1 MGGPR
6 FRPPLRP
13 PTLRLLAHLFYFP
26 LNQGTR
32 SLNLL
37 QAAAFKTWA
46 PRLQSYYVDGLGKLY
61 AHNSQL
67 KRIFSSSVFAA
78 ASINFGPRTVCFPHK
93 DQGNLPFGWCAITVL
108 GSFNAKKGGHL
119 VLRELGLVIEFPAG
133 STFFIPSAV
142 ITHYNTPIG
151 RNETRYSF
159 TQYTVGSIF
168 RYVEHGF
175 QKDAEFYA
183 GLSDEEIREEHEKA
197 AKRWELGIGMFSTLK
212 ELSGS
217 T

>member
-1 MGGPR
+1 M
-6 FRPPLRP
+6 
-13 PTLRLLAHLFYFP
+13 
-26 LNQGTR
+26 
-32 SLNLL
+32 
-37 QAAAFKTWA
+37 
-46 PRLQSYYVDGLGKLY
+46 
-61 AHNSQL
+61 
-67 KRIFSSSVFAA
+67 
-78 ASINFGPRTVCFPHK
+78 
-93 DQGNLPFGWCAITVL
+93 PFGWCAITVL

-133 STFFIPSAV
+133 STFFIPLAV

-159 TQYTVGSIF
+159 TQYTAGSIF

-212 ELSGS
+212 ELYIKRPHINSRKLDS
-217 T
+217 FL